1 MKSNIKNIFI
11 FKNRGLGDAIL
22 GLSSVAWLKSIYPY
36 AKVVYGVPHWV
47 HPLFTEVKTLCD
59 EIIPLKLEGI
69 SDFFDFYKFFNER
82 RFDLILELHQTG
94 RSKIFFNTFG
104 RLIQTKYFYHNH
116 HIKNDKENFILDQGV
131 TKPNIQRDLDGV
143 YSAIK
148 YIEGSV
154 ELPIPYYLQWLP
166 QVSIEPRNPNGDI
179 VLGVVATRQAKMWP
193 LEYYA
198 ILLGMIKNKGFSK
211 KILIPVSNEPKDRVI
226 QEALIK
232 IGLPA
237 NAEFVQCSLRELP
250 ENIKNASI
258 YIGNDT
264 GLKHLCASF
273 GMDTYTFFG
282 PEEPLEWHPY
292 DPKKHRYFFLE
303 KMPCRTRQ
311 GGFCGESHCTNHF
324 CLKEIKPD
332 YVLSELH
339 PSIWT

>member
-1 MKSNIKNIFI
+1 MKSNIKNIFV

-22 GLSSVAWLKSIYPY
+22 GLSSVAWLKSIYPE

-47 HPLFTEVKTLCD
+47 HPLFDKVKTHCD
-59 EIIPLKLEGI
+59 ETIPLRLEGV
-69 SDFFDFYKFFNER
+69 SDFFGFYKFFNER
-82 RFDLILELHQTG
+82 NFDLILELHQTG

-104 RLIQTKYFYHNH
+104 RFIQAKYFYHNH
-116 HIKNDKENFILDQGV
+116 HLKKENFILDQGV

-148 YIEGSV
+148 YIDTDR
-154 ELPIPYYLQWLP
+154 ELHVPHYLQWPP
-166 QVSIEPRNPNGDI
+166 QICIENRNPSGDI

-198 ILLGMIKNKGFSK
+198 ILLGMIKSKGFSK
-211 KILIPVSNEPKDRVI
+211 KILIPVSSEPKDRVI
-226 QEALIK
+226 REALIK
-232 IGLPA
+232 IGLPS
-237 NAEFVQCSLRELP
+237 NAEFIQCSLSELP

-264 GLKHLCASF
+264 GLKHVCASI

-282 PEEPLEWHPY
+282 PEEPMEWHPY
-292 DPKKHRYFFLE
+292 DPQKHRYFFLE
-303 KMPCRTRQ
+303 KMPCRAQQ
-311 GGFCGESHCTNHF
+311 GGFCGESHCSNHF

-339 PSIWT
+339 PSIWE